1 MAIIL
6 RMHSLRHMTF
16 PLFVRSCFT
25 LSLTYPSDWFS
36 SFISMPP
43 LRLRCVYS
51 SENNYR
57 WLRESLEVLPF
68 PSWIL
73 TLGFLCT
80 RSSSGIRGITFIS
93 VLLRSWQGRVA
104 PPTFRVSPGC
114 NFPWPAHDS
123 SLTNGVGTEVK
134 GFATAKHKR
143 ENPNYLQRRRSAA
156 VSRRLYLCNNR
167 AADHDF
173 SFSFFFITNPIDC
186 AEVSSWETFLLSSG
200 EGNHC
205 YLRGASLPDI
215 RCLTIGGSRG
225 YCGRSAF
232 LMAHK
237 LSSCFVLSKT
247 NFFRKNI

>member
-43 LRLRCVYS
+43 LRQRCVYS

-173 SFSFFFITNPIDC
+173 SFSFFFSLQILLIVRRFPVGRRFFFLQVRETIVILEELLYPI
-186 AEVSSWETFLLSSG
+186 S
-200 EGNHC
+200 
-205 YLRGASLPDI
+205 GASLLEDRAGTAGEAP
-215 RCLTIGGSRG
+215 S
-225 YCGRSAF
+225 
-232 LMAHK
+232 
-237 LSSCFVLSKT
+237 
-247 NFFRKNI
+247 